1 MRISLKVPIFIL
13 LAVVCCVAQT
23 PGQNSPITILES
35 SWQRARQPAKKVESA
50 PEGPVRMMT
59 SDDKLRQRTAREQ
72 QTKGAIDPTEYTVDA
87 RSAALEKNV
96 QESRTPK
103 SDDVNGYLYTTKVR
117 NDSGRKMEVVFWEYR
132 FTELANPANV
142 VRRQFLCSANI
153 KPGDSKELP
162 VFSLL
167 GPSDVLTAESIANT
181 TGKIFDEKVVVN
193 RIEFSD
199 GAMIERRD
207 WKYEDVRKAVERVTA
222 TPWGKEV
229 CRGL

>member
-1 MRISLKVPIFIL
+1 
-13 LAVVCCVAQT
+13 
-23 PGQNSPITILES
+23 
-35 SWQRARQPAKKVESA
+35 
-50 PEGPVRMMT
+50 
-59 SDDKLRQRTAREQ
+59 
-72 QTKGAIDPTEYTVDA
+72 
-87 RSAALEKNV
+87 
-96 QESRTPK
+96 
-103 SDDVNGYLYTTKVR
+103 VNGYLYTTKVR